1 MFRPHP
7 ISVLQFGLFW
17 LIVAVGA
24 AALIRAFARSRG
36 DGDAADPA
44 KKSRLSRAG
53 VALQALGFAAA
64 GFGPVR
70 FALPWSAT
78 SSIICAALVTLLGG
92 SALAIFIASTRAMGR
107 NWSVVARMRSDHQLV
122 RSGPFAV
129 VRHPIYLA
137 LFLYFLSFA
146 IAFGHFGQ
154 LLIALPVY
162 CAGTFIRIREEEKLL
177 RAQFGQDHA
186 RYVREVPAFIPF
198 VG

>member
-7 ISVLQFGLFW
+7 ISFLQLGLFW
-17 LIVAVGA
+17 TIVAAGA
-24 AALIRAFARSRG
+24 VALIRVVERSRG
-36 DGDAADPA
+36 APDSA
-44 KKSRLSRAG
+44 KKSGLSRAG
-53 VALQALGFAAA
+53 IALQAVGFAAT
-64 GFGPVR
+64 GLGPIRVV
-70 FALPWSAT
+70 LPWSAT
-78 SSIICAALVTLLGG
+78 SSIICTGLIALLGG
-92 SALAIFIASTRAMGR
+92 AAIAIFVASTRAMGR

-154 LLIALPVY
+154 LLFALPVY

-177 RAQFGQDHA
+177 RAQFGEDHE
-186 RYVREVPAFIPF
+186 RYLREVPAFIPF